1 MSAQM
6 TSYDTKAVEVSHVTK
21 TFPVPRTWTEKLLRR
36 PELAL
41 TAVNDVSFSI
51 APGETFSLV
60 GESGCG
66 KSTLARMVSGIY
78 RPTAGSIRL
87 FGIDTATAHA
97 EAAAD
102 VRRRINMI
110 FQDPYASLNP
120 RMRIYDAVAEPLR
133 VQHPDMSEDEVKD
146 RVMTAVKLVRLPQEA
161 LTRFPHQFFC
171 IWLSSSSC
179 SRSAFAF

>member
-6 TSYDTKAVEVSHVTK
+6 TSYDTMAVEVSHVTK

-36 PELAL
+36 SELAL

-66 KSTLARMVSGIY
+66 KSTLAMMVSGIY

-87 FGIDTATAHA
+87 FGIDTATELVIGQKVIVHPIDLAGTRLSCGSGNRQA
-97 EAAAD
+97 Q
-102 VRRRINMI
+102 VRVKVTHTRDQR
-110 FQDPYASLNP
+110 SL
-120 RMRIYDAVAEPLR
+120 
-133 VQHPDMSEDEVKD
+133 
-146 RVMTAVKLVRLPQEA
+146 
-161 LTRFPHQFFC
+161 
-171 IWLSSSSC
+171 SC
-179 SRSAFAF
+179 T